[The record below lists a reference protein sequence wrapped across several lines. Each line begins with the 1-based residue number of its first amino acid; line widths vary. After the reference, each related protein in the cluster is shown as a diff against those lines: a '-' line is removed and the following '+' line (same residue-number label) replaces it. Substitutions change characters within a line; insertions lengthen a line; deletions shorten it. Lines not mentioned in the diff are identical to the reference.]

1 MIIPTTVSEQ
11 IQNAVNA
18 EVSYRKLH
26 EHAIVVNNQSGD
38 TIRISITSILDRY
51 RFILD
56 EYIYQYTIPEDEFVR
71 YRFNPKM
78 LSYDLYDTTEYW
90 FLLLAINNCV
100 SKIDFTNNT
109 VKIID
114 PKSISEFVNEVMIL
128 EDLID

>member
-38 TIRISITSILDRY
+38 TINV
-51 RFILD
+51 
-56 EYIYQYTIPEDEFVR
+56 YQYTIPEDEFVR
-71 YRFNPKM
+71 YRYNPKM